1 LPVVLELIAYWT
13 IHATSLLSLLP
24 LLLVDDGLDHAVS
37 FGLFWLKCSLF
48 SCFSDHSI
56 NILDWTI
63 SLSCY
68 ICASFG
74 SKKWLLAWMLLK
86 VMYIIFLAPRMCSHI
101 SVTEKTG
108 MFLQLMLLS
117 FSSVF
122 ATEDL
127 LHVQL

>member
-1 LPVVLELIAYWT
+1 LLVVLELIAYWT

-37 FGLFWLKCSLF
+37 FGLFQLKCSLF
-48 SCFSDHSI
+48 SCFYDHSI

-86 VMYIIFLAPRMCSHI
+86 VINFSCTKNVLSHFC
-101 SVTEKTG
+101 TEKTG

-122 ATEDL
+122 ATEYL